1 MKTYQFFAVFVSLVL
16 SLCLVMPAQA
26 TIKVGI
32 VDLLKALNESE
43 QGKKS
48 ISEIEAMRK
57 SKQSVIE
64 EKGKRIEQLK
74 SDLEKQ
80 ASVLSAD
87 AKKSKE
93 DEIERLIREFQRL
106 VSDSTNELQ
115 KKQREI
121 EVEMIK
127 ELKVIIENIGKE
139 EKFTYIVESSEGGL
153 LYFDK
158 AVDITDTVIK
168 KFNESKKSK

>member
-1 MKTYQFFAVFVSLVL
+1 MRLYQFVVTIVSLIL

-26 TIKVGI
+26 ALKIGV

-48 ISEIEAMRK
+48 IVEIESLKK

-64 EKGKRIEQLK
+64 DKGKRIEQLK

-106 VSDSTNELQ
+106 VSDATNELQ
-115 KKQREI
+115 KKQREV

-127 ELKVIIENIGKE
+127 ELRVIIENIGKE
-139 EKFTYIVESSEGGL
+139 EKFSYIVESSEGGL

-158 AVDITDTVIK
+158 SIDITDNVIK
-168 KFNESKKSK
+168 KFNESKKK

>member
-1 MKTYQFFAVFVSLVL
+1 MRFYQFVLAIIFCVSLVI
-16 SLCLVMPAQA
+16 PAEA
-26 TIKVGI
+26 SIKIGV

-48 ISEIEAMRK
+48 IAEIESLK
-57 SKQSVIE
+57 KTKQNMIE

-74 SDLEKQ
+74 ADLDKQ

-106 VSDSTNELQ
+106 VTDSTNELQ
-115 KKQREI
+115 KKQREL

-127 ELKVIIENIGKE
+127 ELRVIIENIGKE
-139 EKFTYIVESSEGGL
+139 EKFTYIIESSEGGL

-158 AVDITDTVIK
+158 AVDITDIVIK
-168 KFNESKKSK
+168 KYNEPKKK

>member
-1 MKTYQFFAVFVSLVL
+1 MRLYKYVLVVVL
-16 SLCLVMPAQA
+16 SLCLVMPANA
-26 TIKVGI
+26 AIKIGV

-48 ISEIEAMRK
+48 IAEIESLRK

-64 EKGKRIEQLK
+64 EKGKKIEQLK

-80 ASVLSAD
+80 SSVLSAD

-127 ELKVIIENIGKE
+127 ELRVIIENIGKE
-139 EKFTYIVESSEGGL
+139 EKYTYIVESSEGGL

-158 AVDITDTVIK
+158 AVDITENVIK
-168 KFNESKKSK
+168 KFNETKKK